1 MERVPPKRSF
11 AGKDFARITNKAFIP
26 LFFVSPPVNIFLL
39 NHCLEMLYWRSMNA
53 AKLSQVAR
61 GITLQPLSGWY
72 PELLKLRLNL
82 AAFENQSKLVLGV
95 VR

>member
-1 MERVPPKRSF
+1 
-11 AGKDFARITNKAFIP
+11 
-26 LFFVSPPVNIFLL
+26 
-39 NHCLEMLYWRSMNA
+39 MLYWRSMNA